1 MARRMKEMRIMVSE
15 EEYER
20 ILRNAKRADMQTA
33 PYIRAIAQSP
43 TIVNYDYRVIS
54 EHTKAIGEIRICI
67 NRLIF
72 TIEVT
77 NNYLPKDIHAIVSLM
92 QEIFK
97 SENRLLKQTRAAH
110 EKLRDELRERGI

>member
-1 MARRMKEMRIMVSE
+1 MAKRTKEIRIMVSA

-20 ILRNAKRADMQTA
+20 ILKNAAKLEMQTA

-43 TIVNYDYRVIS
+43 TIVNYDYSVIS
-54 EHTKAIGEIRICI
+54 NHTKEIAEIRNCI

-72 TIEVT
+72 TIDAT
-77 NNYLPKDIHAIVSLM
+77 NNYLPRDIHTIVSLM

-97 SENRLLKQTRAAH
+97 SESRLLKQTGTAH
-110 EKLRDELRERGI
+110 KKLRNELLEKGM

>member
-1 MARRMKEMRIMVSE
+1 MAKRTKEIRIMVSE

-20 ILRNAKRADMQTA
+20 ILRNAKRVDMQSA

-43 TIVNYDYRVIS
+43 TIVNYDYSVIS
-54 EHTKAIGEIRICI
+54 NHTKEIVEIRNCI

-72 TIEVT
+72 TIDAT
-77 NNYLPKDIHAIVSLM
+77 NNYLPKDIQTIVSLM

-97 SENRLLKQTRAAH
+97 SERHLLRQTRTAHDKLRNELLK
-110 EKLRDELRERGI
+110 

>member
-1 MARRMKEMRIMVSE
+1 MARRTREIRIMVSE

-33 PYIRAIAQSP
+33 PYIRAVAQSL
-43 TIVNYDYRVIS
+43 TIVRYDYSVIS
-54 EHTKAIGEIRICI
+54 EHTKAIGEIRTCI

-72 TIEVT
+72 TIDAT
-77 NNYLPKDIHAIVSLM
+77 NNYLPQDIQTIVSLM

-97 SENRLLKQTRAAH
+97 SERHLLRQTRTAHDKLRNELLK
-110 EKLRDELRERGI
+110 